1 MSNEQ
6 ADCCITS
13 RYQSINLLLRRA
25 CTFKVHSFCNT
36 VGRPHNLVS
45 IQAYDLSMAA
55 CWLKFKLSSVYGFN
69 VVNAF
74 RAVPNGA
81 KGLLLKP
88 VRTARHDSLGL

>member
-25 CTFKVHSFCNT
+25 CTFK
-36 VGRPHNLVS
+36 
-45 IQAYDLSMAA
+45 AYDLSMAA